1 MIKLKEFIMSFTYKR
16 KKEKVFEEYKK
27 IRNNYKNMDLLRLD
41 FEYAE
46 LKSEYEHKKNVIGIF
61 TIAVSLAFIAGVW
74 SKFFEFMKMIF
85 SYSTANGQINGGV
98 IKVSFI
104 ISVTIA
110 IVTTL
115 IILYIIYR
123 NGKEIRKLR
132 EKIII
137 IEQLKSSERDKE

>member
-16 KKEKVFEEYKK
+16 KKEKAFEEFKK

-46 LKSEYEHKKNVIGIF
+46 LKSEYEHKKNVLGIF

-85 SYSTANGQINGGV
+85 SYFTANGQINGGV

>member
-1 MIKLKEFIMSFTYKR
+1 
-16 KKEKVFEEYKK
+16 
-27 IRNNYKNMDLLRLD
+27 
-41 FEYAE
+41 
-46 LKSEYEHKKNVIGIF
+46 
-61 TIAVSLAFIAGVW
+61 
-74 SKFFEFMKMIF
+74 MIF

-132 EKIII
+132 EIII
-137 IEQLKSSERDKE
+137 IEHLKSSERDKE